1 MVAEGQV
8 AQRRVPAAVN
18 KEVAAG
24 PAYIEEILVDR
35 QAVDV
40 GVDILFG
47 EVGPGGVVD
56 EFFEDGAAGD
66 DILEIDAVL
75 LTVAMGFYAADP
87 AGVFFVAGGLYVFLM
102 VVDPLVHGV

>member
-1 MVAEGQV
+1 VVAEGQV

-18 KEVAAG
+18 KEVPAG

-47 EVGPGGVVD
+47 EAEPGGVVD
-56 EFFEDGAAGD
+56 EFFEDGVAGD
-66 DILEIDAVL
+66 DILEIDAVF

-87 AGVFFVAGGLYVFLM
+87 AGVFFVAGGFYVILM